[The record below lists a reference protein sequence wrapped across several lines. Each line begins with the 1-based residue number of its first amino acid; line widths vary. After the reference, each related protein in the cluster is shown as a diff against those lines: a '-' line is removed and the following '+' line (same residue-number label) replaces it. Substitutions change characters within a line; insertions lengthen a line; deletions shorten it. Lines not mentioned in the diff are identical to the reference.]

1 MKKST
6 HNHVRDTLR
15 ANRLNTKKRYGQN
28 YLLDDN
34 ILRRIIEISDLHA
47 HQPVIEIGP
56 GLGSLTRYLV
66 DSTDQVLAYEIDTD
80 LTEILSEMFEDKDGF
95 TLRTRDFLKAHL
107 DDDIKETFGPVK
119 DVVVVAN
126 LPYYITTPVI
136 MKCLENSSR
145 LKRLVFMMQNEVAQ
159 RLSARPNTKAYNAL
173 SVMIQYK
180 TRTHYAFKVPRTV
193 FMPTPDVD
201 SAVVTMDIIPRFERQ
216 AEDEDFFLDF
226 VKRAFKQKR
235 KTLVNNLHAAYE
247 VPKER
252 LNEFLSFHGYNGN
265 IRAEGLTVEDFLY
278 LSDTFK
284 KELM

>member
-15 ANRLNTKKRYGQN
+15 ANRLNTKKRFGQN

-34 ILRRIIEISDLHA
+34 VLRRIIGTADLHA
-47 HQPVIEIGP
+47 HQPVIEIGA

-66 DSTDQVLAYEIDTD
+66 DATDKVLAYEIDTD
-80 LTEILSEMFEDKDGF
+80 LTEILSEMFEAQQGF
-95 TLRTRDFLKAHL
+95 TLETKDFLKTHL
-107 DDDIKETFGPVK
+107 DDDIKKTFGPVN

-136 MKCLENSSR
+136 MKCLENTPR

-159 RLSARPNTKAYNAL
+159 RLSAQPNTKAYNAL

-180 TRTHYAFKVPRTV
+180 TRTQYAFKVPRTV
-193 FMPTPDVD
+193 FMPAPEVD
-201 SAVVTMDIIPRFERQ
+201 SAVVTMDIIPRSKRP
-216 AEDEDFFLDF
+216 AADEDFFLDF
-226 VKRAFKQKR
+226 VKRSFKQKR
-235 KTLVNNLHAAYE
+235 KTLVNNLHTAYE
-247 VPKER
+247 VPKTAIH
-252 LNEFLSFHGYNGN
+252 EFLTFHGYNEN
-265 IRAEGLTVEDFLY
+265 IRAEGLRVEDFLY
-278 LSDTFK
+278 LSDAFR